1 MGYFSDIFKSD
12 DAPVESDDLEQ
23 TAGFWS
29 DERGQQRS
37 KDLNDAIKYY
47 LGPYLGS
54 SDGLVAKGGQ
64 LANPIVGL
72 QDSGVAFE
80 EGRYVDAV
88 TDLAGA
94 AVPLAAG
101 VVAKPAARAVSK
113 GMDDAVDMV
122 SETLTGFSAK
132 PKPFDPSRRKAMQQ
146 IGAAAV
152 AAPVLAS
159 DAARGVLDE
168 VIAPVVKKTAGSTP
182 LTAAVEKLMSNKS
195 SMENILE
202 QENSIFRNMQQ
213 SDPYMNTPLTPD
225 QNTLLNSL
233 ANNRNTIN
241 RDIITSIDEIVGNV
255 DPSSVKALSDTDLNS
270 LLREVAPRSWT
281 IDPDIADVD
290 EVIDTL
296 MTEMQRRGLRVDGSD
311 IYLPPTNVVANMVPK
326 DIGGEIP
333 AVDAQ
338 TDELFGGVDFN
349 EVARVGDNTVP
360 EGNPEFSPTGRIST
374 RMPIKPK
381 KEGGGVDPAVYS
393 GELAIGRDVME
404 EGGTL
409 KKNVDYLA
417 TRREQSDD
425 VVRKGKPDE
434 RPLFTSSTPSP
445 YEGIPDVPYFPG
457 FKALE
462 GMSKEDRV
470 KFVSAMQKENLE
482 FVLDRLPKEFQD
494 RAKLW
499 YTGAN
504 RFSEELAS
512 KYGVPRQSM
521 SGVLAALSPQK
532 DWFQNASLGER
543 VADAVINNRNFP
555 WSSEMEA
562 VVKQYPVFKTGG
574 RGKNAPIWESIRGKK
589 YSELETTSQKAM
601 WVRAYDE
608 AHNPKTYRALTPEG
622 DLGPIVLL
630 NNGTRD
636 ISWGTFNSIEKAIDA
651 LESGGDFNIL
661 SDAMGDMHKVRNF
674 FNNIEVPFSDMGDVT
689 IDTHAIAAAL
699 MRPLGGDDRLVAQ
712 GLGAIGGKDA
722 KTGAKG
728 NYGFIADDYREVA
741 SDRGLLPREAQSIT
755 WEGIRKLFDN
765 KSDAVKQKVNRIWSR
780 VDTEGG
786 FTQQQALDLIE
797 SEMGGFGD
805 VKKILTPR
813 TSRSISQGSSTM
825 FAAGGLLTAGAME
838 EGFASEPEYQ

>member
-1 MGYFSDIFKSD
+1 
-12 DAPVESDDLEQ
+12 V
-23 TAGFWS
+23 
-29 DERGQQRS
+29 
-37 KDLNDAIKYY
+37 
-47 LGPYLGS
+47 
-54 SDGLVAKGGQ
+54 
-64 LANPIVGL
+64 
-72 QDSGVAFE
+72 
-80 EGRYVDAV
+80 
-88 TDLAGA
+88 
-94 AVPLAAG
+94 
-101 VVAKPAARAVSK
+101 
-113 GMDDAVDMV
+113 
-122 SETLTGFSAK
+122 
-132 PKPFDPSRRKAMQQ
+132 
-146 IGAAAV
+146 
-152 AAPVLAS
+152 
-159 DAARGVLDE
+159 
-168 VIAPVVKKTAGSTP
+168 
-182 LTAAVEKLMSNKS
+182 
-195 SMENILE
+195 
-202 QENSIFRNMQQ
+202 
-213 SDPYMNTPLTPD
+213 
-225 QNTLLNSL
+225 
-233 ANNRNTIN
+233 
-241 RDIITSIDEIVGNV
+241 
-255 DPSSVKALSDTDLNS
+255 
-270 LLREVAPRSWT
+270 
-281 IDPDIADVD
+281 
-290 EVIDTL
+290 
-296 MTEMQRRGLRVDGSD
+296 QRRGLRGTGSETGM
-311 IYLPPTNVVANMVPK
+311 PPANVAANMVPK

-393 GELAIGRDVME
+393 GELTIGRDVME

-409 KKNVDYLA
+409 KKNMEYLA
-417 TRREQSDD
+417 SRREQSDD
-425 VVRKGKPDE
+425 VVNRGKDNE
-434 RPLFTSSTPSP
+434 RPLFTSSTPNP
-445 YEGIPDVPYFPG
+445 YSDIGDVPYFPG

-462 GMSKEDRV
+462 GMSVEDRA
-470 KFVSAMQKENLE
+470 KFVSAMQQENLE
-482 FVLDRLPKEFQD
+482 WLMNKIPKEFQD

-562 VVKQYPVFKTGG
+562 VVTQYPVFRTGG
-574 RGKNAPIWESIRGKK
+574 RGRNAAIWESIRGKK
-589 YSELETTSQKAM
+589 YSELETTPQKAM
-601 WVRAYDE
+601 WVRAFDE

-622 DLGPIVLL
+622 DLGDIVTAG
-630 NNGTRD
+630 NKTRD
-636 ISWGTFNSIEKAIDA
+636 ISWGGFNTIEKAVDA

-712 GLGAIGGKDA
+712 GLGAVGGKDA

-728 NYGFIADDYREVA
+728 NYGFIADDYRAVA
-741 SDRGLLPREAQSIT
+741 SNRGLLPRETQSIT
-755 WEGIRKLFDN
+755 WEAIRSLFNN
-765 KSDAVKQKVNRIWSR
+765 KSDNVKRRVNTIWSR
-780 VDTEGG
+780 VDDGSL
-786 FTQQQALDLIE
+786 TQQQALDLIE
-797 SEMGGFGD
+797 AEVGGFPQTQQ
-805 VKKILTPR
+805 VLTPR
-813 TSRSISQGSSTM
+813 TNRSIGDGRSSTM

>member
-326 DIGGEIP
+326 DIGGEMP
-333 AVDAQ
+333 TVDAQ